1 MKRFEYLPL
10 DKESKSQTDIA
21 KRQYQKL
28 DNTFEFDKVIKKEK
42 PTLKKYNRWNLI
54 YDSKYR
60 FYPSYNIEDFNSFSL
75 TSKYPI
81 LFSLCSELNKFN
93 NINPR
98 KRQKDK
104 KATAYDN
111 ASELYNEYLE
121 IYFTRY
127 MTISDAKKKESWVII
142 MILKNKKEWTD
153 EEESVDLSN
162 MSPLAGDEEVKE
174 GKGLKMLT
182 PNKLLTTLPILLAH
196 IKAGNNHTN

>member
-28 DNTFEFDKVIKKEK
+28 YNTFEFDKIIKKEK

-81 LFSLCSELNKFN
+81 LVSLCSELNKFN

-196 IKAGNNHTN
+196 INAGNNHTN